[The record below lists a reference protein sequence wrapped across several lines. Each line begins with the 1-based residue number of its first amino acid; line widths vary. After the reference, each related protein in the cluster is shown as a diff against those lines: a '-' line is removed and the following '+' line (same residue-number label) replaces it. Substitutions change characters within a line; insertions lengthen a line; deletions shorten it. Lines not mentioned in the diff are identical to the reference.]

1 MTRVFA
7 FALACLFAASAFAGE
22 FNPVLNIGAKAPEW
36 RDLPGTDGKKHSLTD
51 LKDTPVVVVVFT
63 CNSCP
68 VATDYEDRIIA
79 TAKKYAGKAAVV
91 AINVNTIDE
100 DSLPEMKK
108 RAEAKAF
115 PFAYLFDETQQI
127 ARDYGATFTP
137 EFFVLDAQRR
147 VTFMGGMDDN
157 SNAAVATVN
166 YLDPAIEAAL
176 KGASPTKAE
185 TTAIGCMIRYARQR
199 RR

>member
-36 RDLPGTDGKKHSLTD
+36 RDLPGVDGKKHSLAD

-79 TAKKYAGKAAVV
+79 TAKKFADKAAVV
-91 AINVNTIDE
+91 AINVNTIAE

-127 ARDYGATFTP
+127 AHDYGATFTP

-185 TTAIGCMIRYARQR
+185 TTAIGCMIRYARQKR
-199 RR
+199 R